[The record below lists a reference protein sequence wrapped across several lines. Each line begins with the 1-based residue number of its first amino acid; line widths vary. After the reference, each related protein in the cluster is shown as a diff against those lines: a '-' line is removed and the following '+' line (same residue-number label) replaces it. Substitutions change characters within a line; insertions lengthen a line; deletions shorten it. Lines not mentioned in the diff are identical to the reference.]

1 MLWCRLPVPASTRW
15 TSRSPDGLPRESLRT
30 NRLVPVVLFFEIM
43 LVVATL
49 VITWFALYTLYRLI
63 TDES

>member
-1 MLWCRLPVPASTRW
+1 M
-15 TSRSPDGLPRESLRT
+15 SRSPRA

-43 LVVATL
+43 LVISVL
-49 VITWFALYTLYRLI
+49 LISWFALYTLYRLI

>member
-1 MLWCRLPVPASTRW
+1 M
-15 TSRSPDGLPRESLRT
+15 SRGRRRT

-43 LVVATL
+43 LVIAVV
-49 VITWFALYTLYRLI
+49 VISWFALYTLYRLI

>member
-1 MLWCRLPVPASTRW
+1 M
-15 TSRSPDGLPRESLRT
+15 SRSPVA

-43 LVVATL
+43 LVISVL
-49 VITWFALYTLYRLI
+49 LISWFALYTLYRLI

>member
-1 MLWCRLPVPASTRW
+1 MFPEAARRKA
-15 TSRSPDGLPRESLRT
+15 

-43 LVVATL
+43 LVVAVV
-49 VITWFALYTLYRLI
+49 VISWFALYTLYRLI

>member
-1 MLWCRLPVPASTRW
+1 MSG
-15 TSRSPDGLPRESLRT
+15 SRGA

-43 LVVATL
+43 LVASVA
-49 VITWFALYTLYRLI
+49 VISWFALYTLYRLI